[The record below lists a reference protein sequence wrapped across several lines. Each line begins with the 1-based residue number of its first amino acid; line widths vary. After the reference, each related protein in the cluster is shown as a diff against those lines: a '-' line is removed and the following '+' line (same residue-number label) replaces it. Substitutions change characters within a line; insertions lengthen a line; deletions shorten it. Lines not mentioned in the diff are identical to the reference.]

1 MGCVPFF
8 VARKGRCFVG
18 GYRERILEIDLSTG
32 KIETRPVKEHDQRK
46 FVGGSGLA
54 AKIFFD
60 SFDPGVDPLS
70 SENPL
75 IVMTGPVV
83 GTQFPGTSRFAVC
96 GKSPLTGIWGEGT
109 CGGNFGPELKF
120 AGIDGII
127 FKGISP
133 EPVYLT
139 IEDDKV
145 ELRDARDLWGMDNY
159 TLTDLLKERHGKEK
173 RSKVLSIGPAGE
185 NLVKFA
191 AICNDKRDF
200 IGRTGMGAVM
210 GSKKLKALVVKGTK
224 RVETSHPEEYATLR
238 KLLIE
243 KSRDAMVAQSFRSM
257 GTDAGMDLGM
267 MTGDVPI
274 KNWMTGGAFELSAN
288 LGGPA
293 MAEKYL
299 TRNHACSFCPI
310 ACKRIVKV
318 DHEPFKTEE
327 GPGPEYETCA
337 TFGTLIMNDDLS
349 AVIKANEWCNRYGLD
364 TISCG
369 ATIAFAMEAYEK
381 GLITENDTDGI
392 QLTWGNMDGA
402 IQLVHKIAKREG
414 IGAVLSEGTREAAK
428 KLGKNAQEFTVEVK
442 GLEAPMHD
450 PRGFHGMGLA
460 YMTSVRGACHLM
472 HFALPV
478 EQGMSPFT
486 EAGFQENYMGQTSEG
501 KAEMIKLC
509 EDLGLPCNSLVI
521 CEFVAWTYSA
531 NELAEI
537 VRVTTG
543 FDFTL
548 KDLLAC
554 GERTWLLKRGLGNMM
569 GVSSK
574 DDRLP
579 KRILTP
585 LEEGSAAGSVPDVE
599 KLLREYYRIRGLDQD
614 GKPKK
619 EVLMKAGL
627 DELAKKLHG

>member
-1 MGCVPFF
+1 
-8 VARKGRCFVG
+8 VG
-18 GYRERILEIDLSTG
+18 GYIGNILEIDLRTG
-32 KIETRPVKEHDQRK
+32 KKEKISIEEEERRK
-46 FVGGSGLA
+46 FLGGSGLA
-54 AKIFFD
+54 AGIFFD
-60 SFDPGVDPLS
+60 SFDPKVDPFS
-70 SENPL
+70 PENPL
-75 IVMTGPVV
+75 ILMTGPVV

-120 AGIDGII
+120 AGMDGII
-127 FKGISP
+127 FKGASP
-133 EPVYLT
+133 TPVYLS

-145 ELRDARDLWGMDNY
+145 ELREASDLWGMDNY
-159 TLTDLLKERHGKEK
+159 SVTDFLKERHGKEK
-173 RSKVLSIGPAGE
+173 RPKILSIGPAGE

-191 AICNDKRDF
+191 AICNDKGDF
-200 IGRTGMGAVM
+200 IGRTGMGALM

-224 RVETSHPEEYATLR
+224 KVEISYPDEYATLR
-238 KLLIE
+238 KSLIV
-243 KSRDAMVAQSFRSM
+243 KSRDAVLAQSFRSM

-274 KNWMTGGAFELSAN
+274 KNWMIGEDFQLSAN
-288 LGGPA
+288 LGGPSLT
-293 MAEKYL
+293 EKYL
-299 TRNHACSFCPI
+299 TKSHACSFCPV

-318 DHEPFKTEE
+318 EDGPFKTGE
-327 GPGPEYETCA
+327 GPGPEYETCCA
-337 TFGTLIMNDDLS
+337 FGTLIMNGDL
-349 AVIKANEWCNRYGLD
+349 AGVIKANEWCNRYGMD

-369 ATIAFAMEAYEK
+369 ATIAFAMEAFEK
-381 GLITENDTDGI
+381 GLINKNDTDGI
-392 QLTWGNMDGA
+392 DLIWGNISGA
-402 IQLVHKIAKREG
+402 IELLHKIAKKEG
-414 IGAVLSEGTREAAK
+414 IGALLSEGSREAAK
-428 KLGKNAQEFTVEVK
+428 RLGKGADEFTVEVK

-460 YMTSVRGACHLM
+460 YMTSIRGACHLM
-472 HFALPV
+472 HLALGV
-478 EQGMSPFT
+478 EQGITTYS
-486 EAGFQENYMGQTSEG
+486 EAGFQENYTGQTSEG
-501 KAEMIKLC
+501 KAEVIKRC

-521 CEFVAWTYSA
+521 CEFVAWTLSA
-531 NELAEI
+531 NDLAEM

-569 GVSSK
+569 GVTRE

-585 LEEGSAAGSVPDVE
+585 LKEGAAAGSAPDVE
-599 KLLREYYRIRGLDQD
+599 KLLQEYYEIRGLNKE

-619 EVLMKAGL
+619 EVLIKAGL
-627 DELAKKLHG
+627 SGLANRLHG